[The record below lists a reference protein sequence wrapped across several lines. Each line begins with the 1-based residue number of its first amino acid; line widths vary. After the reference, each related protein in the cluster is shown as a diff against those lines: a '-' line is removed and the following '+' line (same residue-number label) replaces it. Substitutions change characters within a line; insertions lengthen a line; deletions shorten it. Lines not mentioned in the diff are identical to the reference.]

1 MTESTGGVREY
12 NILFSMAFTKNKYT
26 ALAITTSRF
35 FNVNVLVDSMNTTDC
50 TFQLKN
56 WSTTAKNSH
65 QGFTA
70 LVIGS

>member
-1 MTESTGGVREY
+1 MTEAIGGVRSY
-12 NILFSMAFTKNKYT
+12 NILFSKAFTNNKYT
-26 ALAITTSRF
+26 ALAIATQRF
-35 FNVNVLVDSMNTTDC
+35 FNVNVLADSMNTTDC

-56 WSTTAKNSH
+56 MSSIDKQAH

>member
-1 MTESTGGVREY
+1 MTEAIGGVRPY
-12 NILFSMAFTKNKYT
+12 NILFSKAFTNNKYT
-26 ALAITTSRF
+26 ALAMATQRF
-35 FNVNVLVDSMNTTDC
+35 FNVCVLVDSMNTTDC

-56 WSTTAKNSH
+56 WSSTEKHSH